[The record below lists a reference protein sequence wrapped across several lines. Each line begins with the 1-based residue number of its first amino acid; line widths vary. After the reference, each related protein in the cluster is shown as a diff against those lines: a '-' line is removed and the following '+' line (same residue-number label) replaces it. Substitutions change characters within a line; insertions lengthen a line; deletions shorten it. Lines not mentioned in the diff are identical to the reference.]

1 MRIHLSTR
9 KENREETGNEKKKR
23 NGTIE
28 HENTSAQKMYAYVCV
43 CVCMYGTMWY
53 KVINESFRK
62 GKKSAK
68 RVSRSDL
75 GFHKRFRVSEMQ
87 SKNVPFFFSICA

>member
-53 KVINESFRK
+53 KVINEERERK
-62 GKKSAK
+62 VQ
-68 RVSRSDL
+68 R
-75 GFHKRFRVSEMQ
+75 GFQKWFRVSQ
-87 SKNVPFFFSICA
+87 VI